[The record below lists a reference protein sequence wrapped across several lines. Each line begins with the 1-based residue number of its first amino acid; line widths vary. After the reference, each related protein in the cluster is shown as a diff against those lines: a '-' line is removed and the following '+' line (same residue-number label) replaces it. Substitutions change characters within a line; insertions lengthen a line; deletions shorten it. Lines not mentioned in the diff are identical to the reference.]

1 MTNKKTLMIIYGFII
16 WPIFN
21 ATTQF
26 VSANLY
32 PKLYV
37 LDINFYV
44 IVGVFSGLL
53 AAVIFLGFSWVISRI
68 IKKFTESSTIT
79 TPIIFFII
87 SCLATIQ
94 WLRYVMKT
102 SSVLF
107 G

>member
-26 VSANLY
+26 VTS
-32 PKLYV
+32 KLYV
-37 LDINFYV
+37 LDINFHV
-44 IVGVFSGLL
+44 TVGVFSGLF
-53 AAVIFLGFSWVISRI
+53 AAVVFLGLSWVISRI
-68 IKKFTESSTIT
+68 IKKFKESSTIPT
-79 TPIIFFII
+79 HIIFFII

-94 WLRYVMKT
+94 WLKYVMKT